1 MAMRAV
7 HETKLH
13 SVHALREAETLDRK
27 LGSIEHFSVT
37 TTTHLSEDKD
47 TFGPTLGRH
56 HSSVRARF
64 RGRCT
69 LCSSWSAHR
78 YECPVLFV
86 RILGLYVVGVAAL
99 DDTEQVIR
107 AYEPLRRHPDLF
119 DASAGWKDSWFDRDF
134 KSAMIELKSGVTPI
148 TGAAS
153 VRMPVL
159 ERYCMAELICHLCA
173 DARGD

>member
-1 MAMRAV
+1 
-7 HETKLH
+7 
-13 SVHALREAETLDRK
+13 
-27 LGSIEHFSVT
+27 
-37 TTTHLSEDKD
+37 
-47 TFGPTLGRH
+47 
-56 HSSVRARF
+56 VRASL

-78 YECPVLFV
+78 YESPVLFV

-134 KSAMIELKSGVTPI
+134 KAAMIELKSGVTPI
-148 TGAAS
+148 AGAAS
-153 VRMPVL
+153 VRMPVP
-159 ERYCMAELICHLCA
+159 ERSLHGRTHLPSL
-173 DARGD
+173 R